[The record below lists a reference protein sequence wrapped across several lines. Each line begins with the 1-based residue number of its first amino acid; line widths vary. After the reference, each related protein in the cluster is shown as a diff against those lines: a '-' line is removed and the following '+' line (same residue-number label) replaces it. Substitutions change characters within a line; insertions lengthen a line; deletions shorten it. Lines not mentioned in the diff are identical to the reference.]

1 MGILLKNKWLTF
13 FYPLPSRILTKS
25 NINLSLLS
33 FEEKILSQLDDN
45 QYILLIFKLKMSDN
59 LIRSIS
65 TTLLSSPLLSSPLLE
80 EARG

>member
-45 QYILLIFKLKMSDN
+45 QYILLIFKFSNPSIMLLKYLFFKAS
-59 LIRSIS
+59 
-65 TTLLSSPLLSSPLLE
+65 LSL
-80 EARG
+80 